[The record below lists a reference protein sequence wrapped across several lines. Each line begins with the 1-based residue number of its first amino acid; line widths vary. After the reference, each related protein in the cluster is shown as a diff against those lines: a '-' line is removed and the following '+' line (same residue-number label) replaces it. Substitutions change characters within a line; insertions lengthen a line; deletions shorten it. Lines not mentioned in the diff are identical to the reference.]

1 MLFIALFAT
10 PALTSQSMCLLHFIG
25 GAFKHKPE
33 QLQDS
38 LQLKASD
45 LIKRAFEDIDPER
58 LIDHHTHI
66 AGLGTND
73 SGAFINPKMRS
84 WAHPFH
90 HLKFKVYL
98 SAAGV
103 DEVKE
108 ADTQLVQRL
117 TSLIKHIAHH
127 GKHRLLAF
135 DKNYRPDG
143 SVNLEKTEFYVPNE
157 YVFSLAEQD
166 PDLFIPNI
174 SVNPYR
180 PDALQDLEKWAQRGA
195 RIVKWLPNAMGI
207 DPADP
212 RCDVFYEKMRALNL
226 ILLSHGGEEKAV
238 QAEEDQKLGNPLLLR
253 RALDHGVKVI
263 VAHCAGLGQ
272 NEDLDDRDK
281 PLRPNFDLFM
291 RLMDDKK
298 YEGLVFGEI
307 SAMTQFN
314 RCGTPL
320 TTILE
325 REDLHDRLVNGSDY
339 PLPAVNVL
347 IRTGTLV
354 KKGYITAAE
363 RESLNE
369 IYNYNPLLFDFVL
382 KRTIKLPGTGKRLAG
397 SIFMI
402 NATLA
407 A

>member
-1 MLFIALFAT
+1 
-10 PALTSQSMCLLHFIG
+10 MCLLHFIG
-25 GAFKHKPE
+25 GAFSHKPE
-33 QLQDS
+33 QLKDS
-38 LQLKASD
+38 LNSKASD

-66 AGLGTND
+66 AGIGTSNT
-73 SGAFINPKMRS
+73 GAFINSKMRS

-103 DEVKE
+103 ENVE
-108 ADTQLVQRL
+108 NADAQLVQRL
-117 TSLIKHIAHH
+117 TNLIKYIAHH

-157 YVFSLAEQD
+157 YVFSLAQQN

-174 SVNPYR
+174 SVHPYR
-180 PDALQDLEKWAQRGA
+180 PDALQELEKWAGRGA

-212 RCDVFYEKMRALNL
+212 RCDPFYEKMWELDL

-238 QAEEDQKLGNPLLLR
+238 QAKEDQKLGNPLLLR

-272 NEDLDDRDK
+272 NEDLDDIDK
-281 PLRPNFDLFM
+281 RLRSNFDLFM

-325 REDLHDRLVNGSDY
+325 REDLCERLVNGSDY
-339 PLPAVNVL
+339 PLPAVNIL

-354 KKGYITAAE
+354 KKGYVTADE
-363 RESLNE
+363 RQSLNE
-369 IYNYNPLLFDFVL
+369 IYDYNPLLFDFVL
-382 KRTIKLPGTGKRLAG
+382 KRTIKSPATRKRFPG
-397 SIFMI
+397 SIFMT
-402 NATLA
+402 NVELGA
-407 A
+407 